1 MTSIQSLPPLPSSL
15 KPVSPYVQRASELKA
30 QDPVMAYWCMT
41 IRPVV
46 SILFITKYVFSLQVL
61 IMLLRSALMLNLKSL
76 VLANTYSPLLRF
88 SKPCV
93 TMSVK
98 VAAADLS

>member
-30 QDPVMAYWCMT
+30 QDPVMAYWCMI

-46 SILFITKYVFSLQVL
+46 SVLFFHNEICVLTAGTYYAAQIGLDVKSQEPGAREYLFSL
-61 IMLLRSALMLNLKSL
+61 ITLLETVRDYVCRSYPS
-76 VLANTYSPLLRF
+76 
-88 SKPCV
+88 
-93 TMSVK
+93 
-98 VAAADLS
+98 